1 MVPKEPVS
9 PNIHFLVSFHNLSHL
24 HVSQH
29 SQSAA
34 LLRPPSRS
42 QSFPHDHCR
51 TDRIFHHLL
60 QWAHQWGAYQSRCHP
75 RCIFFKETVK
85 RWLEND
91 AVVCCLTAF
100 WMHARMHFQQD
111 VLRSGR
117 TSLHGIPLG
126 ARFVERLH
134 IGVHRYFLAHN
145 VHLNHVKWINFFR
158 AKLGLGSSAHRSDL
172 LLLPHVLI
180 NLWRFATHLHFLNPA
195 IQFSFQLQGM
205 MFIEGIDPN
214 TLLACLYLAFAQCL
228 GAWVSQYV
236 FHKKYLKQAKFW
248 KDQFRWLSIYLK
260 LASGWSGVSYSSL

>member
-9 PNIHFLVSFHNLSHL
+9 SNIHFLVSFHNLSHL

-34 LLRPPSRS
+34 FLRPPSRS
-42 QSFPHDHCR
+42 QPVPHDHCR
-51 TDRIFHHLL
+51 TDCIFYHLL
-60 QWAHQWGAYQSRCHP
+60 QWTHMRRAHQSRSYPC
-75 RCIFFKETVK
+75 CIFFKKTVK

-91 AVVCCLTAF
+91 TVVYCRTDY
-100 WMHARMHFQQD
+100 WMHVRMHFQQD
-111 VLRSGR
+111 VLRSRR

-145 VHLNHVKWINFFR
+145 VRLNHVEWGNIFR
-158 AKLGLGSSAHRSDL
+158 AELGLGASAHRSGL
-172 LLLPHVLI
+172 LLLPHVWITILSY
-180 NLWRFATHLHFLNPA
+180 ATHLHFINPA

-205 MFIEGIDPN
+205 MFIEGIDSS

-260 LASGWSGVSYSSL
+260 LAFRVVRGKL